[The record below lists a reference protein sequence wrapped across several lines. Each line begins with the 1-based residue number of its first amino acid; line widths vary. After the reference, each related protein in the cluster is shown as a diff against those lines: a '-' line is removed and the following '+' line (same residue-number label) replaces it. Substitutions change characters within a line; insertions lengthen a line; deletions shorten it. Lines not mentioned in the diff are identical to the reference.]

1 MQLEDDVRRAKAG
14 VLIVGALFAGLL
26 LAYLPTA
33 EDMPEPQTVVV
44 FEFERTLPAD
54 EPDHAQLIAQM
65 QSEEKRSI
73 REKLRNVFKLSTE
86 RAERFANWIHEA
98 EEVSGVPAELI
109 TALVAT
115 ESSFRYEAESWAGAV
130 GPAQVMPRYWQEF
143 CGGDLLDPGHNIV
156 CGARVLAHYR
166 ESCED
171 WSCAFKKYN
180 VGPSG
185 YHKPASR
192 GAMDRYISK
201 IRLHLAAIGLR
212 LGTTG

>member
-1 MQLEDDVRRAKAG
+1 MQLEDEVRRAKAG
-14 VLIVGALFAGLL
+14 VLIVGALLTGILL
-26 LAYLPTA
+26 VSLPIT
-33 EDMPEPQTVVV
+33 EDKPKPPHLVV
-44 FEFERTLPAD
+44 FEFDGSLPAD
-54 EPDHAQLIAQM
+54 RPDHAQLIAQK
-65 QSEEKRSI
+65 QSKEKRTI

-98 EEVSGVPAELI
+98 KEVSGVPAELI

-171 WSCAFKKYN
+171 WSCAFMKYN
-180 VGPSG
+180 VGPTG

-192 GAMDRYISK
+192 DAMDRYISK